1 MCPDG
6 VYDYAHFADTD
17 VQMTWE
23 IFRYYKQYATVEEL
37 TWTNPSVEEQMANDT
52 KEPAHASKKAR
63 IQQTV
68 V

>member
-23 IFRYYKQYATVEEL
+23 IFRYYKQHATVEEL

-63 IQQTV
+63 IQ
-68 V
+68 